1 MGAALA
7 RAALKLGA
15 KVTVVS
21 GPVKVEPPPAARVI
35 EVRTASQ
42 MRESLLSEFPAADI
56 CIMAAAVS
64 DFRPANVNTQK
75 IRRKEHEHLS
85 LELESNPD
93 ILAELGRQKGSR
105 LLVGFSLETGD
116 GEASARRKM
125 AENSCD
131 LMILNNAEESLESSA
146 TRITIFTP
154 GGSAESFPGMSKTE
168 AADVIMQRIISLF
181 H

>member
-1 MGAALA
+1 
-7 RAALKLGA
+7 
-15 KVTVVS
+15 
-21 GPVKVEPPPAARVI
+21 
-35 EVRTASQ
+35 
-42 MRESLLSEFPAADI
+42 
-56 CIMAAAVS
+56 MAAAVS

-125 AENSCD
+125 AEKSCD

-168 AADVIMQRIISLF
+168 AADVIMQRIVSLF
-181 H
+181 HY